1 MPKEVASLEVKD
13 EEFGFKDMLN
23 LKQIYPIGK
32 EPFSE
37 QLRVGREEKNHPE
50 KRHKVR
56 RTWA

>member
-32 EPFSE
+32 
-37 QLRVGREEKNHPE
+37 QLSQNS
-50 KRHKVR
+50 
-56 RTWA
+56 